1 MANEEIEKEITIY
14 EEDAEI
20 ILSTLNSVYHYCLS
34 YDLFNQYKNLSNAV
48 QLSPLTKSIQ
58 RARNRMQSI
67 LEEHEA
73 AKDSNSVDGNAEDVS
88 EELSV

>member
-1 MANEEIEKEITIY
+1 MANEFEKEIVVY
-14 EEDAEI
+14 EEDMET
-20 ILSTLNSVYHYCLS
+20 ILTTLNSVYHFSLS

-58 RARNRMQSI
+58 RVRNRVQSI
-67 LEEHEA
+67 LDEHEA
-73 AKDSNSVDGNAEDVS
+73 SKDAIDGDAEDVS